1 MKPTH
6 FFTFQTKLKH
16 REHYVAAAQKSI
28 FISLTFWSFLLA
40 NKFVFLSIS
49 KIPSNGRLF
58 DLAKSC
64 LEWEKSIFIY
74 RSNFPSISSSTF
86 VPLSSIISAAF
97 DENWN
102 WKTIK
107 GKRKMILIFSWVSFV
122 LLGLTTHFSKTNF
135 FFQLKHYLE
144 LKYSEIAQFSFLFII
159 F

>member
-6 FFTFQTKLKH
+6 FSTSQTKLKH
-16 REHYVAAAQKSI
+16 REHYVAAAQNSI

-107 GKRKMILIFSWVSFV
+107 GKRKMILIFF
-122 LLGLTTHFSKTNF
+122 LG
-135 FFQLKHYLE
+135 
-144 LKYSEIAQFSFLFII
+144 QFCSAGTDNSFLKAQLF
-159 F
+159 